1 MNRHMAPATIA
12 TLVLIM
18 AAGCSDGAVPLEEG
32 HNALHVREFD
42 IRSSA
47 IMTDGKGSPV
57 KVRPSGLYDASPL
70 APADQLLGAFYQRSG
85 VRAARFPLGWGCD
98 LTLDFVFNDEM
109 ADAGS
114 SESYNLNAI
123 DGLADEL
130 IKYQILPIWQAA
142 WDIGYDGCVKTPTIG
157 VASRPIS
164 SPDQWGKVTA
174 FFANRLNSLIRRYY
188 NAEMLARINDSGL
201 FAGYVEVYPDATVSG
216 AYGDLNIIG
225 LLQAYGIFQS
235 NFEEYVPQVPSDGTP
250 SKRVLGIMAPGIVLS
265 SPDDLDD
272 TYSAMNDFIDEFKS
286 NAHLRPDVFS
296 FRPEVDSLASLV
308 DTTLALRAKLDDN
321 DLASVPLAAIGAS
334 VTPATWQQLEVFQD
348 TPEKRS
354 MWLGAFAAA
363 GYARLQRQISLIT
376 PGRWS
381 TLPAAPGES
390 WSGEDLF
397 QRADGSALPAMFAL
411 KAVRDF
417 SNAGS
422 DLISFA
428 NQDPVDSPAEISVT
442 GDRGDDV
449 SVLASRLAEG
459 GYQFLVV
466 ALPPAAVERNGVNMK
481 YVINVTDVQAGTTGW
496 EVRVAEIEHD
506 SSSYRLISRG
516 PATVDDGN
524 FSFSAYIKGPA
535 VHLIRFSPPGSGDD
549 E

>member
-1 MNRHMAPATIA
+1 MNRHMVPATIA

-32 HNALHVREFD
+32 HNARHVREFD

-47 IMTDGKGSPV
+47 IMTDGTGSPV

-70 APADQLLGAFYQRSG
+70 VPGDQLLGAFYQRSG

-130 IKYQILPIWQAA
+130 VKYQILPVWQAA
-142 WDIGYDGCVKTPTIG
+142 WDIGYDGCVKTPTFG

-174 FFANRLNSLIRRYY
+174 FFATRLNSMIRRYY
-188 NAEMLARINDSGL
+188 KADMLARINDAGL

-216 AYGDLNIIG
+216 AYGDLSVIG

-235 NFEEYVPQVPSDGTP
+235 TLEEYVPLDPGDGSA

-265 SPDDLDD
+265 SPDDLDES
-272 TYSAMNDFIDEFKS
+272 YSAMNDFIDEFAS
-286 NAHLRPDVFS
+286 NAYLRPDVFS

-321 DLASVPLAAIGAS
+321 GLARIPLAAIGAS
-334 VTPATWQQLEVFQD
+334 VTPATWQQLEMFQD

-363 GYARLQRQISLIT
+363 GYARLQRQLSLIS

-381 TLPAAPGES
+381 TLPAAQGES

-397 QRADGSALPAMFAL
+397 QRADGSAMPAMFAL

-417 SNAGS
+417 SSAGS
-422 DLISFA
+422 ELISFA
-428 NQDPVDSPAEISVT
+428 NQDPVDSPAQLEVT
-442 GDRGDDV
+442 GDKGDDI
-449 SVLASRLAEG
+449 SVLASRLSEG

-466 ALPPAAVERNGVNMK
+466 ALPPASVERTGVNMK

-496 EVRVAEIEHD
+496 EVRVAEIDHD